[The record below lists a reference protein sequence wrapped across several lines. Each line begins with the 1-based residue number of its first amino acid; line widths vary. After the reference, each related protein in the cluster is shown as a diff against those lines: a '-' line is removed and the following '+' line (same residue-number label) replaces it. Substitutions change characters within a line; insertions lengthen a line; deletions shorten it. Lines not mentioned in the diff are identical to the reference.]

1 MSEMLRLPGR
11 DLEVELLREGS
22 GPPLLYLHGSFG
34 PEWSRPLVAALAR
47 NHSVVMPSLPGYGAS
62 GGLDGMENFYDVAVW
77 LDEVV
82 GELGLSPVAIAG
94 HDFGGTVAAEYACLF
109 RQRVARLALLAPLGL
124 WVDAHPMPDFFGLTP
139 GALTRVLFADA
150 GSPAAAAFNEQ
161 HPDKQRQQDAILRR
175 RQALIAA
182 AQLLWPIPDK
192 GLAKRLY
199 RLQAPTLLLWG
210 DADPLLG
217 PPYVEAF
224 RQAIPGAVL
233 QKVAGGHMIPQ
244 EAPDAAAAAIS
255 AFLKMN

>member
-1 MSEMLRLPGR
+1 MNELLRLPGR

-34 PEWSRPLVAALAR
+34 PEWSRPLVTALAKS
-47 NHSVVMPSLPGYGAS
+47 HSVLMPSLPGYGAS

-82 GELGLSPVAIAG
+82 GQVGLGPVAIAG
-94 HDFGGTVAAEYACLF
+94 HDFGGAVAAEYACLF
-109 RQRVARLALLAPLGL
+109 RDRVARLALLAPLGL

-150 GSPAAAAFNEQ
+150 GSPAAAAFNEKY
-161 HPDKQRQQDAILRR
+161 PDKQQQQDSILRR

-199 RLQAPTLLLWG
+199 RLKAPTLLLWG

-217 PPYVEAF
+217 APYVVAF
-224 RQAIPGAVL
+224 QQAIPGAKLHRVP
-233 QKVAGGHMIPQ
+233 GGHMIPQ
-244 EAPDAAAAAIS
+244 EAPEEAARALRDFIA
-255 AFLKMN
+255 

>member
-1 MSEMLRLPGR
+1 MSDILCLPGR
-11 DLEVELLREGS
+11 GLEAEVFREGS
-22 GPPLLYLHGSFG
+22 GPPLLYLHGAFG
-34 PEWSRPLVAALAR
+34 PEWSRPLVAALAKT
-47 NHSVVMPSLPGYGAS
+47 HTVLMPSLPGFGAS

-82 GELGLSPVAIAG
+82 GQLGLGSVAIAG
-94 HDFGGTVAAEYACLF
+94 HDFGGAVAAEYACLF
-109 RQRVARLALLAPLGL
+109 RERVAKLALLAPLGL

-150 GSPAAAAFNEQ
+150 ASPPAAAFNAQ
-161 HPDKQRQQDAILRR
+161 YPDKEQQLDSILRR

-217 PPYVEAF
+217 APYEEAF
-224 RQAIPGAVL
+224 QQAIPGATL
-233 QKVAGGHMIPQ
+233 QKVPGGHMIPQ
-244 EAPDAAAAAIS
+244 EAPNEAAAAIAS
-255 AFLKMN
+255 FLKD